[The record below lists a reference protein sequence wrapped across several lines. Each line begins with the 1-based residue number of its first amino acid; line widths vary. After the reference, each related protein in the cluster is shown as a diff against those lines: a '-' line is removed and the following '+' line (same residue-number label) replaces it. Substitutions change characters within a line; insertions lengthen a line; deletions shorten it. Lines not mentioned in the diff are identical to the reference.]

1 MRKLR
6 LLPFM
11 LMPLCLMSCGSSGY
25 VGRYSFQMGKSKG
38 SHITATVE
46 LSKDDYVDS
55 HDNILGKKAEFFV
68 QAVVGEKITTSVS
81 NPFLST
87 SEEEPIASE
96 PIDIS
101 EQPIASEPTDVSEAP
116 DTSME
121 PAGSGEQQPVD
132 PVIPDTSG
140 AYDALMA
147 FAQEGISIHGY
158 YKVGEPLEHGRKI
171 LSLGVSLDMFEE
183 LSGTTFEVPSA
194 FIEMILYS
202 EIDAKSVIL
211 TAPVSMRDLE
221 YQLYWYGLDI
231 YHITND
237 DLVSHPVNTHPTNAD
252 IEEINKTY
260 PDAHEGRLYRDF
272 HVFSLSLLR
281 E

>member
-1 MRKLR
+1 
-6 LLPFM
+6 
-11 LMPLCLMSCGSSGY
+11 
-25 VGRYSFQMGKSKG
+25 
-38 SHITATVE
+38 
-46 LSKDDYVDS
+46 
-55 HDNILGKKAEFFV
+55 
-68 QAVVGEKITTSVS
+68 
-81 NPFLST
+81 
-87 SEEEPIASE
+87 
-96 PIDIS
+96 
-101 EQPIASEPTDVSEAP
+101 
-116 DTSME
+116 ME
-121 PAGSGEQQPVD
+121 PAGSDEQQPVD
-132 PVIPDTSG
+132 PVLPDTSG

-158 YKVGEPLEHGRKI
+158 YKVGEPLENGRKI

-183 LSGTTFEVPSA
+183 LSGTTFEVPST

-237 DLVSHPVNTHPTNAD
+237 DLVSHPINTHPTNAD

-260 PDAHEGRLYRDF
+260 PDTHEGRLYRDF